1 MGLKCLSIFRKTI
14 GVRYLLLVLS
24 KLAFASD
31 RTSLPP
37 PPQMG
42 TRHLCTVG
50 QLGSMVSKYTWRV
63 VGTGHS
69 YCLNPEQVRFELGMS

>member
-1 MGLKCLSIFRKTI
+1 M
-14 GVRYLLLVLS
+14 VLS

-50 QLGSMVSKYTWRV
+50 QLASTLSKCTWRV

-69 YCLNPEQVRFELGMS
+69 YSLNPEQVHSELGMS